1 MRAKKAGI
9 QLGRGEAQEDTKGEL
24 QDPSCA
30 TGLESKKFQLG
41 QENRRHPEGMPSRT
55 KHR

>member
-1 MRAKKAGI
+1 MRAKKGGI
-9 QLGRGEAQEDTKGEL
+9 QLGRGEAQEDTKEEL

-30 TGLESKKFQLG
+30 TGLESNKFQLG